1 VEGTAVGASVDGTG
15 GTGVAAG
22 GTEVA
27 AGGGDVAAGDT
38 AVAGSVES
46 DPQPIRANTP
56 IATAKPMIIDL
67 NR

>member
-1 VEGTAVGASVDGTG
+1 
-15 GTGVAAG
+15 AAG